1 MMKQKSTTTLLW
13 LALAALIGLLVLG
26 AKKAPSGPVP
36 IEIALAELIATGHL
50 VLVAQWNE
58 ATQLYE
64 AFVPGLPGN
73 TLTTIRP
80 SWLIHVT
87 MSVTHTIASSGASYV
102 IPANTP
108 TMVITGDP
116 VAITL
121 VS

>member
-1 MMKQKSTTTLLW
+1 MNKGTGLLL
-13 LALAALIGLLVLG
+13 LALAALLALMLG
-26 AKKAPSGPVP
+26 GKRGPTGPVP
-36 IEIALAELIATGHL
+36 VEVALAELIATGHL
-50 VLVAQWNE
+50 LLVSQFNE
-58 ATQLYE
+58 ATGLFE

>member
-1 MMKQKSTTTLLW
+1 MKAKQKGSTGLILL
-13 LALAALIGLLVLG
+13 LLLGLAALLLG
-26 AKKAPSGPVP
+26 GKKGVSGPVP
-36 IEIALAELIATGHL
+36 VEIALAELIATGHL
-50 VLVAQWNE
+50 VLVSQFNE
-58 ATQLYE
+58 ATGLYE